1 MLDRTPGRAA
11 VPRIAAST
19 IDEHV
24 RLQTARI
31 LDAAGRLFRERG
43 YRRTDMDDIA
53 AAVGL
58 ARNSL
63 YRYYRNKDY
72 ILLALVERDMGEF
85 VFRLRDLAKRYP
97 DPRERLGVWLDMQ
110 LDMATGPTH
119 ATLEMIAE
127 IRSDAPDLRRRLLEL
142 HTAPGVVIEQAVAQA
157 LRGRRRDVG
166 LTVALINGMVGA
178 AAAEAMARDRGTAV
192 RRELRR
198 AVLAVVGG

>member
-1 MLDRTPGRAA
+1 M
-11 VPRIAAST
+11 PRIEAST
-19 IDEHV
+19 IEEHV
-24 RLQTARI
+24 RFQTARI

-85 VFRLRDLAKRYP
+85 VARMGDLAGRYP
-97 DPRERLGVWLDMQ
+97 DPLERLAAWLDMQ

-119 ATLEMIAE
+119 VTLEMVAE
-127 IRSDAPDLRRRLLEL
+127 IRSDAPELRKRLLQL
-142 HTAPGVVIEQAVAQA
+142 HAAPGAVLEQAVAQA

-166 LTVALINGMVGA
+166 VTVALINGMVGA
-178 AAAEAMARDRGTAV
+178 AAVEAMVRERDGGV